1 MCAVLISRSQPKIL
15 RKIQKKLR
23 RYISAISR
31 FLHVWM
37 APLIGLSLF
46 VHFTVSSQISFSIS
60 NKAVQKCVA
69 VFALQVNSDLFK
81 KLFELDLQFFS
92 EHFHKSPAQSAKN
105 SAQSAIILWSFSQ
118 FYSSISNSQ
127 TRRSFP
133 DNPSGFARGSVA
145 LNQN

>member
-1 MCAVLISRSQPKIL
+1 MTS
-15 RKIQKKLR
+15 
-23 RYISAISR
+23 
-31 FLHVWM
+31 
-37 APLIGLSLF
+37 LIGLSLF
-46 VHFTVSSQISFSIS
+46 VHFTVSWQISFSIS

-69 VFALQVNSDLFK
+69 VFALQVNPDLFK

-133 DNPSGFARGSVA
+133 DNPSGFAQGSVA